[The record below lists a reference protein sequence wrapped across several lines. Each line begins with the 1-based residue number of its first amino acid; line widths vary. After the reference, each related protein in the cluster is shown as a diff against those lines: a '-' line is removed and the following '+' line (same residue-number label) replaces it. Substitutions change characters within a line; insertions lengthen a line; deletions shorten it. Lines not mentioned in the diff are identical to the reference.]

1 MCSGRDMMLANENS
15 VAYFETR
22 ERAVRLTQ
30 DKVESWTI
38 DAHHHLWQYSA
49 EEYGWIDESM
59 MELRRDFLTA
69 DLERELNAANV
80 DGTIVVQARQ
90 TPEETTWLLSLARQ
104 SSRIRGVV
112 GWADIASENFPT
124 ELDQL
129 AQTARLVGLRHVV
142 QAEPAG
148 FLDGA
153 AFNRGI
159 SAMRGS
165 GLVYDLLIYER
176 QLEEVMRFV
185 DRHPEQRFVLD
196 HIAKPKIAVGEMEP
210 WKQRISQLARR
221 PNVWCKVSGMLTE
234 ANPKRWTREELR
246 PYLDAVVDAFDARRL
261 MAGSDWPVCLVGTS
275 YEAWWEL
282 LRDYF
287 AAFTRTERESIFGG
301 CAMRVYGLGL
311 METHE

>member
-1 MCSGRDMMLANENS
+1 MMLGNESS
-15 VAYFETR
+15 VAYLKR
-22 ERAVRLTQ
+22 ERTVGLMQ
-30 DKVESWTI
+30 GEVESWTI

-69 DLERELNAANV
+69 DLERELKAANV

-90 TPEETTWLLSLARQ
+90 TREETTWLRSLARQ

-112 GWADIASENFPT
+112 GWADIASQNFPT

-129 AQTARLVGLRHVV
+129 AHTPRLVGLRHVV

-148 FLDGA
+148 FLDGP

-159 SAMRGS
+159 SAMRGT

-176 QLEEVMRFV
+176 QIEEAMRFV
-185 DRHPEQRFVLD
+185 DRHPDQRFVLD
-196 HIAKPKIAVGEMEP
+196 HIAKPKIATGEMEP
-210 WKQRISQLARR
+210 WKQRISELARR
-221 PNVWCKVSGMLTE
+221 PNVWCKVSGMVTE
-234 ANPKRWTREELR
+234 ANPKGWTPEELR
-246 PYLDAVVDAFDARRL
+246 PYLDAAVDAFGARRL
-261 MAGSDWPVCLVGTS
+261 MAGSDWPVCLAGTS
-275 YEAWWEL
+275 YKAWWEL

-287 AAFTRTERESIFGG
+287 AAFAMEERESIFGG

-311 METHE
+311 LEAHE